1 MQYEA
6 LGQIGAGRYGD
17 VFKARVA
24 GTETFVAIKR
34 TRIADLAEGI
44 PQTSIREIA
53 ALKKVQHPNVVR
65 LLDVAATRQHVSLV
79 FEFVDMDLAQYAR
92 SVGGA
97 IEPKIIKSL
106 SHQLML
112 GIEFCHRNGIM
123 HRDLKPQNLLVD
135 SNLQLKIADFG
146 IARMYS
152 VPVPAYTAKVVTLWY
167 RAPELLLGGT
177 LYGPPLD
184 MWSAGC
190 VIAEM
195 ATPGFRPVFGG
206 TSEIETIFMIF
217 RRLGTP
223 TAEVWPALAD
233 LPGFSARF
241 PKWRAT
247 GWEHLESSMGVAGID
262 LLCKCTMYDPRHRL
276 SARAALVHPY
286 SVAADEVAAGEE
298 AAK

>member
-17 VFKARVA
+17 VFKARVV

-53 ALKKVQHPNVVR
+53 ALRKVQHPNVVR

-79 FEFVDMDLAQYAR
+79 FGFVDMDLAQYAR

-97 IEPKIIKSL
+97 IQPKIIKSL
-106 SHQLML
+106 SQQLAL

-146 IARMYS
+146 IARMYL

-177 LYGPPLD
+177 LYGPPRH
-184 MWSAGC
+184 
-190 VIAEM
+190 VE
-195 ATPGFRPVFGG
+195 
-206 TSEIETIFMIF
+206 
-217 RRLGTP
+217 RRLCHRGDGDSGIS
-223 TAEVWPALAD
+223 ASVRWHVRDRNDFHD
-233 LPGFSARF
+233 LQEAGHPYCG
-241 PKWRAT
+241 
-247 GWEHLESSMGVAGID
+247 GVASVGRPAG
-262 LLCKCTMYDPRHRL
+262 LLGALPQVEGNGLGRL
-276 SARAALVHPY
+276 
-286 SVAADEVAAGEE
+286 
-298 AAK
+298 AKQHGR